1 MVALIYTV
9 VIVNIF
15 VKYDK
20 LKILYIVS
28 IMFFIMGILLGPY
41 YKYIANINIINNL
54 YHRNLYVEFRR
65 LFTIA
70 IPFFMAG
77 YLINKLKNIKKHLL
91 IFIIVF
97 FILFILECT
106 FIQNLGTQKDMLT
119 NIFMYPLIIC
129 IFLYC
134 LNHTLE
140 KYDKY
145 SIISNKLSSFVYFVH
160 PIFISILKNSLISET
175 LLFLVTSILSIGLGI
190 ILIKINNSYINKFL
204 F

>member
-1 MVALIYTV
+1 
-9 VIVNIF
+9 
-15 VKYDK
+15 
-20 LKILYIVS
+20 
-28 IMFFIMGILLGPY
+28 
-41 YKYIANINIINNL
+41 
-54 YHRNLYVEFRR
+54 
-65 LFTIA
+65 
-70 IPFFMAG
+70 
-77 YLINKLKNIKKHLL
+77 
-91 IFIIVF
+91 
-97 FILFILECT
+97 
-106 FIQNLGTQKDMLT
+106 MLT